1 MGDWRPKWPSN
12 KGENDVEPVDWGIMV
27 YFQTKP
33 DMLSKQWKGPETL
46 SIEAWHLYFD
56 VHQRMCC
63 AECVEAKWL
72 RAQGCLAELPCKS
85 TRVRPTLWNGTHTHG
100 EWFTVPQ
107 EKAPL
112 RIVLACFGYTVVII
126 CYNSQLTTH
135 NHVYPYVLMFR
146 TDFPGIQHI

>member
-1 MGDWRPKWPSN
+1 
-12 KGENDVEPVDWGIMV
+12 MV

-33 DMLSKQWKGPETL
+33 DMLSNQWKGPETL
-46 SIEAWHLYFD
+46 SIEAWQ
-56 VHQRMCC
+56 VH
-63 AECVEAKWL
+63 
-72 RAQGCLAELPCKS
+72 KS
-85 TRVRPTLWNGTHTHG
+85 PSDSLEQNSHANG

-112 RIVLACFGYTVVII
+112 RIVLARFGYTVVIV

-135 NHVYPYVLMFR
+135 NHVYPYDIMFR